1 MTSWL
6 DYPRPQRG
14 FLWQARSGWIARS
27 PRFAFVGMLLIAVM
41 AVTAGGRQVPGQVK
55 ADVSSWLVARPD
67 YVWSFPNDH
76 WSHAG
81 FRTEWWYVTGHL
93 AARDDPARHFGYQFT
108 LFRVGLVPE
117 PPASVSQWMT
127 GDLIMGHASVTDLYG
142 KCHVFSE
149 VLHRAIPL
157 LGGFGVPGDSVIAW
171 VRAPAGTDSVWKIL
185 SAPEGFAFSMR
196 DAAQQIAFSLS
207 VSPTKPLVLHGP
219 NGYSRK
225 GRQPTSASQYY
236 SFTRLETSG
245 TLELGGQKWEVTGQ
259 SWLDR
264 EFGSNQLD
272 QNQVGWDW
280 FSLQLVDGREVMLYH
295 LRDVEGK
302 VDFGRGTLVE
312 ADGRVRPLAPDQWQ
326 LQSLATWRSAE
337 TEAEYP
343 VAWRLE
349 LPAAGLQL
357 RIEAL
362 LPAQENVS
370 RRAGGLH
377 YWEGA
382 VQIWPAR
389 GGESLGRGYVEMTGY
404 GEGNRPPI

>member
-1 MTSWL
+1 MV
-6 DYPRPQRG
+6 
-14 FLWQARSGWIARS
+14 A
-27 PRFAFVGMLLIAVM
+27 M
-41 AVTAGGRQVPGQVK
+41 AVTAGSRQVPDQAE
-55 ADVSSWLVARPD
+55 ADSSAWLAARPD

-81 FRTEWWYVTGHL
+81 YRTEWWYVTGHL
-93 AARDDPARHFGYQFT
+93 AAKDDPARRFGYQFT

-117 PPASVSQWMT
+117 PPASASQWMT
-127 GDLIMGHASVTDLYG
+127 GDLIMGHASITDLHSER
-142 KCHVFSE
+142 HVFSE
-149 VLHRAIPL
+149 LLHRAIPL

-171 VRAPAGTDSVWKIL
+171 ARAPAGTDSVWKIVCTN
-185 SAPEGFAFSMR
+185 EGFAFSMR
-196 DAAQQIAFSLS
+196 DAAQQMAFALS
-207 VSPTKPLVLHGP
+207 VSPAKPLVLHGP

-245 TLELGGQKWEVTGQ
+245 TLELGGQTWEVTGQ

-272 QNQVGWDW
+272 RDQVGWDW
-280 FSLQLVDGREVMLYH
+280 FSLQLADGREVMLYH
-295 LRDVEGK
+295 LRDAEGD

-312 ADGRVRPLAPDQWQ
+312 TDGRVRHLAPDQWQ

-337 TEAEYP
+337 TQAEYP

-370 RRAGGLH
+370 RRAAGLH

-382 VQIWPAR
+382 VQIWSA
-389 GGESLGRGYVEMTGY
+389 GSGEPSGLGYVEMTGY